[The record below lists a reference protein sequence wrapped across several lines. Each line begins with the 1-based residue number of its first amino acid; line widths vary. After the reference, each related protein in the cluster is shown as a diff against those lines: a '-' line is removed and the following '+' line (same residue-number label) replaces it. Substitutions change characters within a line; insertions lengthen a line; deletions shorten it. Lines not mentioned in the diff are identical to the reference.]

1 MWDSPRRF
9 SPSQLSS
16 FVLCLL
22 FQLQF
27 YLYTLATHAVA
38 AYPPQSYQLTKN
50 LLFHFR
56 KVCCVVYF
64 IENFVE
70 NSLGFCNLFSLCVY
84 TLHTSFHGSYRKNFV
99 VKFPCDRFFSSSLF
113 FLPNWQPLAP
123 SKIK

>member
-70 NSLGFCNLFSLCVY
+70 NSLGFCNLFSQCVC
-84 TLHTSFHGSYRKNFV
+84 TLHTSFHGSYRKTLWSNFLV
-99 VKFPCDRFFSSSLF
+99 TDF
-113 FLPNWQPLAP
+113 FLILYFFFQIGNPQKLL
-123 SKIK
+123 